1 MVMTGFYVASA
12 ALVVVALLLLLVPL
26 LRRPT
31 RNGNARYILPI
42 ALVLGVPIATAGL
55 YRLVGTPE
63 AIARRVYAAAQP
75 LAQPAAAPPSIAGAE
90 QTRAAQADDPADA
103 AQEQRLEALMQQAK
117 AHEQDN
123 RPADA
128 REAYAQALKIAPDL
142 SAALVGWV
150 AADMATRSDFAID
163 ADARAR
169 LQQVVARE
177 PDHQRGL
184 WLLGISDFQ
193 QHDYRAASAHWRHL
207 HGLLDAGSPMQ
218 KAVADKI
225 AVAEALA
232 SARQSR
238 RAAP

>member
-1 MVMTGFYVASA
+1 MTGFYVASA
-12 ALVVVALLLLLVPL
+12 ALVVVALLLLLTPL
-26 LRRPT
+26 LRQPT
-31 RNGNARYILPI
+31 RNGNARYILPLL
-42 ALVLGVPIATAGL
+42 LVLGVPIATAGL
-55 YRLVGTPE
+55 YRLVGMPE

-90 QTRAAQADDPADA
+90 QTRAAQADAAADA

-117 AHEQDN
+117 AHEQDS

-232 SARQSR
+232 STRQSR

>member
-1 MVMTGFYVASA
+1 MVMTGFYIASA

-26 LRRPT
+26 LRQPARK
-31 RNGNARYILPI
+31 GNARYSLPI
-42 ALVLGVPIATAGL
+42 VLVLGLPIATAGL
-55 YRLVGTPE
+55 YRLVGAPD
-63 AIARRVYAAAQP
+63 AIARRVHATAQP
-75 LAQPAAAPPSIAGAE
+75 TDAPAVAAGE
-90 QTRAAQADDPADA
+90 QARAAEANADA
-103 AQEQRLEALMQQAK
+103 AQEQALESWMQQART
-117 AHEQDN
+117 HEQDN

-142 SAALVGWV
+142 SAAIVGWV

-163 ADARAR
+163 ANSRSR

-193 QHDYRAASAHWRHL
+193 QQDYRAAGEHWRHL

-225 AVAEALA
+225 AVAESLA
-232 SARQSR
+232 SARQSG

>member
-1 MVMTGFYVASA
+1 MVMTGFYIASA

-26 LRRPT
+26 LRQPT
-31 RNGNARYILPI
+31 RKGNARYSLPI
-42 ALVLGVPIATAGL
+42 VLVLGLPIATAGL
-55 YRLVGTPE
+55 YRLVGAPD
-63 AIARRVYAAAQP
+63 AIARCVHATAQP
-75 LAQPAAAPPSIAGAE
+75 TDAPAVAAGE
-90 QTRAAQADDPADA
+90 QARAAEANADA
-103 AQEQRLEALMQQAK
+103 AQEQALESWMQQART
-117 AHEQDN
+117 HEQDN

-142 SAALVGWV
+142 SAAIVGWV

-163 ADARAR
+163 ADSRNR

-193 QHDYRAASAHWRHL
+193 QQDYRAASEHWRHL

-218 KAVADKI
+218 KAVAAKI
-225 AVAEALA
+225 AVAESLA
-232 SARQSR
+232 SARQSG

>member
-1 MVMTGFYVASA
+1 MVMTGFYIASA
-12 ALVVVALLLLLVPL
+12 ALVVVALLLVLVPL
-26 LRRPT
+26 LRQPARK
-31 RNGNARYILPI
+31 GNARYSLPI
-42 ALVLGVPIATAGL
+42 VLVLGLPIATAGL
-55 YRLVGTPE
+55 YRLVGAPD
-63 AIARRVYAAAQP
+63 AIARRVYAT
-75 LAQPAAAPPSIAGAE
+75 AQPADAPAAAGE
-90 QTRAAQADDPADA
+90 QARAAEANADA
-103 AQEQRLEALMQQAK
+103 AQEQALESWMQQART
-117 AHEQDN
+117 HEQDN

-142 SAALVGWV
+142 SAAIVGWV

-163 ADARAR
+163 ADSRSR

-193 QHDYRAASAHWRHL
+193 QQDYRAASEHWRHL

-225 AVAEALA
+225 AVAESLA
-232 SARQSR
+232 SARQAG

>member
-26 LRRPT
+26 LRQPT
-31 RNGNARYILPI
+31 RKGNARYSLPI
-42 ALVLGVPIATAGL
+42 VLVLGLPIATAGL
-55 YRLVGTPE
+55 YRLVGAPD
-63 AIARRVYAAAQP
+63 AIARRVHATAQP
-75 LAQPAAAPPSIAGAE
+75 TDAPAVATGE
-90 QTRAAQADDPADA
+90 QARAAEANADA
-103 AQEQRLEALMQQAK
+103 AQEQALESWMQQART
-117 AHEQDN
+117 HEQDN

-142 SAALVGWV
+142 SAAIVGWV

-163 ADARAR
+163 ADSRSR

-193 QHDYRAASAHWRHL
+193 QQDYRAASEHWRHL

-225 AVAEALA
+225 AVAESLA
-232 SARQSR
+232 SARQSG

>member
-1 MVMTGFYVASA
+1 MVMTGFYIASA
-12 ALVVVALLLLLVPL
+12 ALVVVALLLILAPL
-26 LRRPT
+26 LRQPARK
-31 RNGNARYILPI
+31 GNARYSLPI
-42 ALVLGVPIATAGL
+42 VLVLGLPIATAGL
-55 YRLVGTPE
+55 YRLVGTPD
-63 AIARRVYAAAQP
+63 AIARRVHATAQLTDAPAVAA
-75 LAQPAAAPPSIAGAE
+75 GE
-90 QTRAAQADDPADA
+90 QARAAEANADA
-103 AQEQRLEALMQQAK
+103 AQEQALESWMQQART
-117 AHEQDN
+117 HEQDN

-142 SAALVGWV
+142 SAAIVGWV

-163 ADARAR
+163 ADSRSR

-193 QHDYRAASAHWRHL
+193 QQDYRAASEHWRHL

-225 AVAEALA
+225 AVAESLA
-232 SARQSR
+232 SARQAG

>member
-1 MVMTGFYVASA
+1 MVMTGFYIASA
-12 ALVVVALLLLLVPL
+12 ALVVIALLLVLVPL
-26 LRRPT
+26 LRQPARK
-31 RNGNARYILPI
+31 GNARYSLPI
-42 ALVLGVPIATAGL
+42 VLVLGLPIATAGL
-55 YRLVGTPE
+55 YRLVGTPD
-63 AIARRVYAAAQP
+63 AIARRVYATAQP
-75 LAQPAAAPPSIAGAE
+75 TDAPAATAGE
-90 QTRAAQADDPADA
+90 QARAAEANADA
-103 AQEQRLEALMQQAK
+103 AQEQALESWMQQART
-117 AHEQDN
+117 HEQDN

-142 SAALVGWV
+142 SAAIVGWV
-150 AADMATRSDFAID
+150 AANMATRSDFAID
-163 ADARAR
+163 ADSRSR

-193 QHDYRAASAHWRHL
+193 QHDYRAASEHWRHL

-225 AVAEALA
+225 AVAETLA
-232 SARQSR
+232 SARQSG

>member
-1 MVMTGFYVASA
+1 MTGFYIASA

-26 LRRPT
+26 LRQPT
-31 RNGNARYILPI
+31 RKGNARYSLPI
-42 ALVLGVPIATAGL
+42 VLVLGLPIATAGL
-55 YRLVGTPE
+55 YRLVGTPD
-63 AIARRVYAAAQP
+63 AIARRVHATAQ
-75 LAQPAAAPPSIAGAE
+75 LTDAPAAAASE
-90 QTRAAQADDPADA
+90 QAQAAEANADA
-103 AQEQRLEALMQQAK
+103 AQEQALESWMQQART
-117 AHEQDN
+117 HEQEN

-142 SAALVGWV
+142 SAAIVGWV

-163 ADARAR
+163 ADSRSR

-193 QHDYRAASAHWRHL
+193 QQDYRAASEHWRHL

-225 AVAEALA
+225 AVAESLA
-232 SARQSR
+232 SARQSG

>member
-1 MVMTGFYVASA
+1 MVMTGFYIASA

-26 LRRPT
+26 LRQPARK
-31 RNGNARYILPI
+31 GNARYSLPI
-42 ALVLGVPIATAGL
+42 VLVLGLPIATAGL
-55 YRLVGTPE
+55 YRLVGAPD
-63 AIARRVYAAAQP
+63 AIARRVYTT
-75 LAQPAAAPPSIAGAE
+75 AQPADAPAAAAGE
-90 QTRAAQADDPADA
+90 QARAAEANADA
-103 AQEQRLEALMQQAK
+103 AQAQALESWMQQART
-117 AHEQDN
+117 HEQDN

-142 SAALVGWV
+142 SAAIVGWV

-163 ADARAR
+163 ADSRSR

-193 QHDYRAASAHWRHL
+193 QQDYRAAGEHWRHL

-218 KAVADKI
+218 KAVADKM
-225 AVAEALA
+225 AVAESLA
-232 SARQSR
+232 SARQSG

>member
-1 MVMTGFYVASA
+1 MTGFYVASA
-12 ALVVVALLLLLVPL
+12 ALVLIALLLLLVPL
-26 LRRPT
+26 LRRPKRT
-31 RNGNARYILPI
+31 GNAGYLLPML
-42 ALVLGVPIATAGL
+42 LVLGVPIATAGL
-55 YRLVGTPE
+55 YRLVGAPD
-63 AIARRVYAAAQP
+63 AIARRVYASAP
-75 LAQPAAAPPSIAGAE
+75 PAQPAAAAAPTAAD
-90 QTRAAQADDPADA
+90 AQARTADA
-103 AQEQRLEALMQQAK
+103 VQEQALDAWMQQAK
-117 AHEQDN
+117 LHEQDN

-142 SAALVGWV
+142 SAAIVGWV

-163 ADARAR
+163 ADSRAR

-193 QHDYRAASAHWRHL
+193 QQDYRAASAHWRHL
-207 HGLLDAGSPMQ
+207 HDLLDTGSPMQ

-232 SARQSR
+232 RARQSG
-238 RAAP
+238 RATR

>member
-1 MVMTGFYVASA
+1 MVMTGFYIASA
-12 ALVVVALLLLLVPL
+12 ALVVVALLLILAPL
-26 LRRPT
+26 LRQPARK
-31 RNGNARYILPI
+31 GNARYSLPI
-42 ALVLGVPIATAGL
+42 VLVLGLPIATAGL
-55 YRLVGTPE
+55 YRLVGTPD
-63 AIARRVYAAAQP
+63 AIARRVYATAQP
-75 LAQPAAAPPSIAGAE
+75 QVQPADAPAVAATGE
-90 QTRAAQADDPADA
+90 QARAAEANADA
-103 AQEQRLEALMQQAK
+103 AQALESWMQQART
-117 AHEQDN
+117 HEQDN

-142 SAALVGWV
+142 SAAIVGWV

-163 ADARAR
+163 ADSRSR

-193 QHDYRAASAHWRHL
+193 QQDYRAASEHWRHL

-225 AVAEALA
+225 AVAESLA
-232 SARQSR
+232 SARQSG

>member
-1 MVMTGFYVASA
+1 MVMTGFYLASA
-12 ALVVVALLLLLVPL
+12 ALVGVALLLLLVPL
-26 LRRPT
+26 LRQPT
-31 RNGNARYILPI
+31 RNGNARYALPI
-42 ALVLGVPIATAGL
+42 VLVLGLPIATAGL
-55 YRLVGTPE
+55 YRLVGAPD
-63 AIARRVYAAAQP
+63 AIARRVYATAQP
-75 LAQPAAAPPSIAGAE
+75 LAQPAAAPASAAAGEQAGA
-90 QTRAAQADDPADA
+90 ANGADT
-103 AQEQRLEALMQQAK
+103 AQEQALEAWMQQAK
-117 AHEQDN
+117 TQEQDN

-142 SAALVGWV
+142 SAAIVGWV

-163 ADARAR
+163 AASRAR
-169 LQQVVARE
+169 LQRVVARE

-193 QHDYRAASAHWRHL
+193 QQDYRAASAHWRHL
-207 HGLLDAGSPMQ
+207 HGLLEAGSPMQ

-232 SARQSR
+232 SARQSG

>member
-1 MVMTGFYVASA
+1 MTTGFYVASA
-12 ALVVVALLLLLVPL
+12 ALVVVALLLLLTPL
-26 LRRPT
+26 LRQPT

-90 QTRAAQADDPADA
+90 QTRAAQADAAADA

-142 SAALVGWV
+142 SAALIGWV

-232 SARQSR
+232 STRQSR

>member
-1 MVMTGFYVASA
+1 MVMTGFYIASA

-26 LRRPT
+26 LRQPT
-31 RNGNARYILPI
+31 RKGNARYSLPI
-42 ALVLGVPIATAGL
+42 VLVLGLPIATAGL
-55 YRLVGTPE
+55 YRLVGTPD
-63 AIARRVYAAAQP
+63 AIARRVHATAQ
-75 LAQPAAAPPSIAGAE
+75 LTDAPAAAASE
-90 QTRAAQADDPADA
+90 QAQAAEANADA
-103 AQEQRLEALMQQAK
+103 AQEQALESWMQQART
-117 AHEQDN
+117 HEQDN

-142 SAALVGWV
+142 SAAIVGWV

-163 ADARAR
+163 ADSRSR

-193 QHDYRAASAHWRHL
+193 QQDYRAASEHWRHL

-225 AVAEALA
+225 AVAESLA
-232 SARQSR
+232 SARQSG